1 MPYPEPIRR
10 ISFGTLIVEQ
20 NILKVILIP
29 SLFLNCSL
37 LRFEYRT
44 PWPTVMTYDNHLT
57 AAVYCYTPFDVTLT
71 SEKTITV
78 YIPIDLQG

>member
-1 MPYPEPIRR
+1 M
-10 ISFGTLIVEQ
+10 FK
-20 NILKVILIP
+20 ILLKLLKEDLMVKETYFENILIP
-29 SLFLNCSL
+29 SLFWNCSL

-57 AAVYCYTPFDVTLT
+57 AAVYCYTPFDVTFT